1 MYNPMF
7 MGEPSTPQ
15 GIPTGIPNYDA
26 LRASFNA
33 DVSRKLGIRTL
44 EWLFCIPVQLTIPAL
59 GGADISI
66 DVKRDAHFECYFI
79 TGDFQTR
86 NVAGADDGVNHVS
99 LRISDGSNDLKLM
112 ENFIPAN
119 LFLSPGRTLT
129 TGVAGNPTN
138 QLFYPFPFYHIF
150 PANGSIIVEGA
161 NNGAFANVTNLL
173 FWGKKLKATIG
184 DAQATP

>member
-7 MGEPSTPQ
+7 MGEPATPQ

-26 LRASFNA
+26 IRAAFNA

-44 EWLFCIPVQLTIPAL
+44 EWLFAIPLQLQIPAS

-66 DVKRDAHFECYFI
+66 DIKRDAHFECYFL
-79 TGDFQTR
+79 TGSFTTLTG
-86 NVAGADDGVNHVS
+86 GADDGVNHVS
-99 LRISDGSNDLKLM
+99 IRISDGSNDLKLM

-119 LFLSPGRTLT
+119 LFLSPGRTLSS
-129 TGVAGNPTN
+129 GIAGNPTN

-161 NNGAFANVTNLL
+161 NNGTTQNVLNLL
-173 FWGKKLKATIG
+173 FWGKKLRATIG
-184 DAQATP
+184 DAQAKP

>member
-1 MYNPMF
+1 YNPMF
-7 MGEPSTPQ
+7 MGEPATPQ

-44 EWLFCIPVQLTIPAL
+44 EWLFAIPLQLQIPAS

-66 DVKRDAHFECYFI
+66 DIKRDAHFECYFL
-79 TGDFQTR
+79 TGSFTTLTG
-86 NVAGADDGVNHVS
+86 GADDGVNHVS
-99 LRISDGSNDLKLM
+99 IRISDGSNDLKLM

-119 LFLSPGRTLT
+119 LFLSPGRALSS
-129 TGVAGNPTN
+129 GIDGNPTN
-138 QLFYPFPFYHIF
+138 QLIYPFPFYPIF

-161 NNGAFANVTNLL
+161 NNGTTQNVLNLL
-173 FWGKKLKATIG
+173 FWGKKLRATIG
-184 DAQATP
+184 DAQARP

>member
-7 MGEPSTPQ
+7 MGEPATPQ

-26 LRASFNA
+26 IRAAFNA
-33 DVSRKLGIRTL
+33 DVSRKLGLRTL
-44 EWLFCIPVQLTIPAL
+44 EWLFAIPLQLQIPAG

-66 DVKRDAHFECYFI
+66 DIKRDAHFECYFL
-79 TGDFQTR
+79 TGSFTTL

-99 LRISDGSNDLKLM
+99 IRISDGSNDLKLM

-119 LFLSPGRTLT
+119 LFLSPGRTMSP
-129 TGVAGNPTN
+129 GVAGNPTN

-161 NNGAFANVTNLL
+161 NNGGTQNTLNLL
-173 FWGKKLKATIG
+173 FWGKKLRATIG
-184 DAQATP
+184 DAQGKP